1 MTTITTRTRAARRRT
16 RAVRP
21 AQPLAA
27 RSDRPMTYYPTRTQT
42 SVEALHL
49 LRNR

>member
-16 RAVRP
+16 RAVSR
-21 AQPLAA
+21 ATLAA
-27 RSDRPMTYYPTRTQT
+27 RSDRPITYYPTRTQT